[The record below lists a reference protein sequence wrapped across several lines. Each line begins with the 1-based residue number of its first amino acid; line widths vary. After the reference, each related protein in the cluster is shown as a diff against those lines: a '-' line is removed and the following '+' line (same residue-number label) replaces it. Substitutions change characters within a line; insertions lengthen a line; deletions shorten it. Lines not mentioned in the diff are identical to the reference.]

1 MTDSVSAA
9 TVLVV
14 LAAIA
19 VAGYLPARLFTSS
32 LSLPERLG
40 WGMASGLTL
49 LALASVGL
57 MAVGLVPGPKKLG
70 AALLLVAAGSL
81 LIRKRPA
88 TREARQMRR
97 PSPATV
103 GIALLAFAGVLFFA
117 VQATAGPMW
126 VTDHLAIW
134 GLKAKTIFVT
144 ASIPDRLFH
153 DPALEWSNPAY
164 PLLVPLSLSSL
175 AAAVCGWDGRSLAL
189 LYPFWQLAT
198 VSVVSGFVG
207 RRADPLA
214 GALAGLLCAWC
225 LPLYAPPNLGTA
237 EIPMAFS
244 MTLVSTA
251 FLDLLERDCVE
262 TRIRLCLAATLA
274 AATKAEGTLFVLLL
288 LATVVAR
295 RHFFART
302 LASVAAACLALPV
315 LSHALALQLLRGSV
329 PGRST
334 EWSLLEP
341 GRWVELAERL
351 GRVAVRLFH
360 VEVPGGALALLALA
374 IFLAVTRRSFADAL
388 LHPIGLLVVAYAFAA
403 ALSRFDPVW
412 QVASAFARITL
423 TLFPVAALILGGR
436 MAATFSA
443 PADAPGELAPS

>member
-1 MTDSVSAA
+1 VTDSISAA

-14 LAAIA
+14 LAVIA
-19 VAGYLPARLFTSS
+19 VAGYLPARLFASS

-49 LALASVGL
+49 LSLASAGM
-57 MAVGLVPGPKKLG
+57 MAVGLVPGPKKLNAG
-70 AALLLVAAGSL
+70 LLLVAAGSL
-81 LIRKRPA
+81 LLARRRSTGEVARIRG
-88 TREARQMRR
+88 T
-97 PSPATV
+97 SPAV
-103 GIALLAFAGVLFFA
+103 VAIALLAFGGVLFFA

-144 ASIPDRLFH
+144 ASIPNRLFH

-164 PLLVPLSLSSL
+164 PLLVPLSLSSV
-175 AAAVCGWDGRSLAL
+175 AAAVRGWDGRSLAL

-198 VSVVSGFVG
+198 LFVVSGFVG
-207 RRADPLA
+207 RRSEPLA

-225 LPLYAPPNLGTA
+225 LPLYAPPTVGTA
-237 EIPMAFS
+237 EIPMALS

-262 TRIRLCLAATLA
+262 ARIRLCLAATLA
-274 AATKAEGTLFVLLL
+274 AATKAEGSLFVLLL
-288 LATVVAR
+288 LVPVVAY
-295 RHFFART
+295 RHRIART
-302 LASVAAACLALPV
+302 LASAAAACLVLPV
-315 LSHALALQLLRGSV
+315 LSHALVLRFLRGSV

-334 EWSLLEP
+334 DWSLLEP

-351 GRVAVRLFH
+351 GKVAVRLFRI
-360 VEVPGGALALLALA
+360 EVLGGALALFALA
-374 IFLAVTRRSFADAL
+374 VFLAVTRRSFADL
-388 LHPIGLLVVAYAFAA
+388 LLLPVCLLILAYAFAA

-412 QVASAFARITL
+412 QVASAFARITV
-423 TLFPVAALILGGR
+423 TLFPVAAVILGGR
-436 MAATFSA
+436 MTATFSA
-443 PADAPGELAPS
+443 PTDAPGELAPS